1 MKIFFIV
8 SLNNVANINSE
19 MYKNHFILNQFKER
33 LNEI

>member
-19 MYKNHFILNQFKER
+19 MYKNHFILNPVQGETK
-33 LNEI
+33 